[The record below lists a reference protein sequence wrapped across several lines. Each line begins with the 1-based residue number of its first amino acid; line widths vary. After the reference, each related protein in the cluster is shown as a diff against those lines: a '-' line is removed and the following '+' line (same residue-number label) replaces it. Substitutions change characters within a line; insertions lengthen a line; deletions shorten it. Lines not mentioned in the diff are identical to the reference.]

1 MAFKGTFSPSVFK
14 GPFNPGG
21 ASLRAG
27 VINISR
33 KGVDMARFSLLGSAF
48 KKCSF
53 CLFSTGRHLNP
64 HFRYSNTMETPA
76 QLEALVQLLQESQPP
91 KASATLVSSSQG
103 PVEPQAGAQTGSVIR
118 SFGEVVGA
126 SSSTAPVPSPAAHD
140 PQSIWKEEEVL
151 PLHEALS
158 APDGRKRPEFDFGY
172 KQRVGSEDVFL
183 GLSGT
188 TESSIH
194 CDTLVMRISLPGER
208 LQDVELDCTDTR
220 ILVSAAHL

>member
-1 MAFKGTFSPSVFK
+1 
-14 GPFNPGG
+14 
-21 ASLRAG
+21 
-27 VINISR
+27 
-33 KGVDMARFSLLGSAF
+33 
-48 KKCSF
+48 
-53 CLFSTGRHLNP
+53 
-64 HFRYSNTMETPA
+64 METPA
-76 QLEALVQLLQESQPP
+76 QLEALVQLLQESQPQ
-91 KASATLVSSSQG
+91 KASATTVSSSQG

-118 SFGEVVGA
+118 GFGEVVGA
-126 SSSTAPVPSPAAHD
+126 SSSSPAPAPSHKAHD

>member
-1 MAFKGTFSPSVFK
+1 
-14 GPFNPGG
+14 
-21 ASLRAG
+21 
-27 VINISR
+27 
-33 KGVDMARFSLLGSAF
+33 
-48 KKCSF
+48 
-53 CLFSTGRHLNP
+53 
-64 HFRYSNTMETPA
+64 METPA
-76 QLEALVQLLQESQPP
+76 QLEALVQLLQESQPQ
-91 KASATLVSSSQG
+91 KASATTVSSSQG

-126 SSSTAPVPSPAAHD
+126 SSSSTAPAPSHKAHD
-140 PQSIWKEEEVL
+140 PQSIWRDEEVL

>member
-1 MAFKGTFSPSVFK
+1 M
-14 GPFNPGG
+14 
-21 ASLRAG
+21 
-27 VINISR
+27 
-33 KGVDMARFSLLGSAF
+33 D
-48 KKCSF
+48 
-53 CLFSTGRHLNP
+53 
-64 HFRYSNTMETPA
+64 TPA
-76 QLEALVQLLQESQPP
+76 QLESLVKLLQESQP
-91 KASATLVSSSQG
+91 KASATAVSTSQG
-103 PVEPQAGAQTGSVIR
+103 PVEPQASAQSGSVIR
-118 SFGEVVGA
+118 GFGEVVHGGGGGVS
-126 SSSTAPVPSPAAHD
+126 SSSTAPAPFHD

-172 KQRVGSEDVFL
+172 KQKVGSEDVFL

-220 ILVSAAHL
+220 ILVSAGHL